1 MTRFWWVR
9 HGPTHING
17 FVGWSDAP
25 ADLSDTA
32 SLERLADHLPSN
44 ALVIS
49 SDLQRAIKTADAIC
63 GARQRLPDDLNLRE
77 MNFGDWEMKNFKD
90 VNQIDPV
97 LARKFWEN
105 PGNLAPPNGESW
117 HQTGARVAHSVNQL
131 ICTHPERDIIAVAH
145 VGVILTQLQL
155 ASDMAA
161 TAAMSFVIDNLSV
174 TCLEFMNPA
183 WRVKGVNHK
192 P

>member
-32 SLERLADHLPSN
+32 ALARLEASLPPE

-49 SDLQRAIKTADAIC
+49 SDLQRAVKTADVIC
-63 GARQRLPDDLNLRE
+63 GSRKRLPHDPALRE
-77 MNFGDWEMKNFKD
+77 MNFGDWEMKDFRQVSD
-90 VNQIDPV
+90 TDPKR
-97 LARKFWEN
+97 ARAFWET
-105 PGNLAPPNGESW
+105 PGDHAPPNGESW
-117 HQTGARVAHSVNQL
+117 SQTTARVNGAVTRL
-131 ICTHPERDIIAVAH
+131 IAEHPDQDIIVVAH
-145 VGVILTQLQL
+145 VGVILTQLQQ
-155 ASDMAA
+155 ASTMPPA
-161 TAAMSFVIDNLSV
+161 AAMSFVIDNLSV
-174 TCLEFMNPA
+174 TRLDHLAPQ